1 MIYIFKKNKKM
12 NFRPNNLLK
21 KSVKKSRNNHLRV
34 SSNPIELSHTYINQF
49 NNTFNPNKGQNSPIF
64 KTIKSYASIKLKNDK
79 NIENLLSNYLYISP
93 NVDSNKNIT
102 NFENFMSKTKKN
114 FYNQQKSEI
123 SKFLNQTKKST
134 TIELNDETL
143 PHIYMD
149 NINYK
154 NPIDS
159 LGSLIQNRNI
169 YDNILKDYNLKTLNT
184 YSKKIEKYSTDIHK
198 RKLKQ
203 KIKISS
209 LLPQSIEKENNTLF
223 KDLRRRSSIKKSF
236 SLNKISNKEEEEKEK
251 KKSEKKIIAIP
262 SISYEK
268 KSLFLLCKNIYQKN
282 TFPECR
288 EQFSM
293 DIEKN
298 KNEIFLFGGLNSN
311 MKNSNLWKFYPNEL
325 KWQKIK
331 SSNSIEPRLGHT
343 GILYE
348 NRFIIFGGRYYNS
361 NDFACLDIY
370 NTETNNWFY
379 HLEKPFFPLRR
390 NHISCMIGSHMFI
403 HGGISDKGEYLNDS
417 YILNLNP
424 IRWSS
429 LIFSKYTIHP
439 KLAYHSCALVV
450 SSDIRES
457 IKFNIYHFPDNV
469 NLKRIQNKIQIKG
482 VYIFGGKNKE
492 DNQPSNKLFVLIIG
506 KKPLE
511 WIQLETKGQ
520 PPSPRYM
527 SSMNYFEEG
536 NYLIIHGGRNDYSIN
551 MVMKDTFV
559 IEMSKLEWLR
569 VDFGKNFS
577 IVKNRCSH
585 QSVISGKTLFIFGG
599 MDDKNYVGS
608 ALFVVNLDPGVAGN
622 VIQKAVSIF
631 GFEFGGNFVNG
642 LNKALKKIIMRK
654 REEKRIKE
662 EMERKNREF
671 GEVYYMENTGFGI
684 ENKGKKRRNRKSVL
698 NG

>member
-1 MIYIFKKNKKM
+1 M
-12 NFRPNNLLK
+12 NFRPNFHLK
-21 KSVKKSRNNHLRV
+21 KSENKSRNNHVRIL
-34 SSNPIELSHTYINQF
+34 SNPIELSHTYINQF
-49 NNTFNPNKGQNSPIF
+49 NNTFNPNKGNNSPIF

-79 NIENLLSNYLYISP
+79 NLENLLSNYLYISP
-93 NVDSNKNIT
+93 NVDSNNSNVT
-102 NFENFMSKTKKN
+102 NYENFMSKTKKN
-114 FYNQQKSEI
+114 FYNQEKCKI
-123 SKFLNQTKKST
+123 SKILNQTKKST
-134 TIELNDETL
+134 TLEINDETL

-159 LGSLIQNRNI
+159 LGSLIQNRDI
-169 YDNILKDYNLKTLNT
+169 YDKILKDYNLKTLNT
-184 YSKKIEKYSTDIHK
+184 YSKKIQIYSTDINK

-209 LLPQSIEKENNTLF
+209 LLPKSLEKENNVLF
-223 KDLRRRSSIKKSF
+223 RDLRRRSSIKKSF
-236 SLNKISNKEEEEKEK
+236 SLNKISNNKEEEDK
-251 KKSEKKIIAIP
+251 KKPEKKIIAIP
-262 SISYEK
+262 PISYQK
-268 KSLFLLCKNIYQKN
+268 KTLFLLCKNIYQKN

-298 KNEIFLFGGLNSN
+298 INEIYLFGGLKSN
-311 MKNSNLWKFYPNEL
+311 IKNSNLWKFSPNEL
-325 KWQKIK
+325 KWEKLK
-331 SSNSIEPRLGHT
+331 PLNSIEPRLGHT
-343 GILYE
+343 GIIYE

-361 NDFACLDIY
+361 NDFASLDIY
-370 NTETNNWFY
+370 NTETNNWFSP
-379 HLEKPFFPLRR
+379 LEKPFFPLRR

-429 LIFSKYTIHP
+429 LTFSKYTIYP
-439 KLAYHSCALVV
+439 KLAYHSCSLVV

-457 IKFNIYHFPDNV
+457 QRFNIYHYPDNI

-482 VYIFGGKNKE
+482 LYIFGGKNKE

-511 WIQLETKGQ
+511 WIQIETKGQ

-527 SSMNYFEEG
+527 TSMNYFEEG

-551 MVMKDTFV
+551 MVFKDTFV
-559 IEMSKLEWLR
+559 IEMNKLEWLR

-608 ALFVVNLDPGVAGN
+608 ALFVVNLDPGVSGN

-654 REEKRIKE
+654 REEKKIKE
-662 EMERKNREF
+662 EMEKKNNNAFGDFYFRESLLNPSENFRK
-671 GEVYYMENTGFGI
+671 
-684 ENKGKKRRNRKSVL
+684 KKKNRKSVL